1 MRYYKEKLFWKI
13 EEDTKKVFFTEYDDN
28 QEYYSFI
35 RKMIEDK
42 CHQITIT
49 SDVMLSYIEEIALIS
64 DISIEK
70 IEMMEED
77 DELTQEIEELVKRC
91 VNNRGAIIELIKKLK
106 HLDEESSVEIKRIYL
121 RETNVENN
129 ILGYV
134 QVNGIV
140 GISAKNSR
148 IIDALLRC
156 VKEYLC

>member
-13 EEDTKKVFFTEYDDN
+13 EDKEKKVFLIEYDET

-35 RKMIEDK
+35 RKMVEDK

-49 SDVMLSYIEEIALIS
+49 SDIMLSYIEEIALLS

-70 IEMMEED
+70 IEMMED
-77 DELTQEIEELVKRC
+77 DNELIQEVEELVKRC
-91 VNNRGAIIELIKKLK
+91 EKNRGAIVELIKKLK
-106 HLDEESSVEIKRIYL
+106 HLDEDSSIEIKRIYL
-121 RETNVENN
+121 REVSGENK

-140 GISAKNSR
+140 GITAGNSS

-156 VKEYLC
+156 VKEYIC